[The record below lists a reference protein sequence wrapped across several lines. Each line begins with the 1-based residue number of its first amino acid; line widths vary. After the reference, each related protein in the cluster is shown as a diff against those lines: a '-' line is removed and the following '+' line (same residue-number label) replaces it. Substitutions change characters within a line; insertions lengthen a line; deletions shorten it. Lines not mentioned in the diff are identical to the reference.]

1 MTDNSGGE
9 LSDDGTVRKVGKQ
22 GNVYEDNP
30 AAVRY
35 PRAAARV
42 LRQRQRGEAAAVLE
56 TTSAESKV
64 LNAGGEAAPDYG
76 AGAGARNALNFHAW
90 RKGEDKPEGDR

>member
-1 MTDNSGGE
+1 MTDNSGDI
-9 LSDDGTVRKVGKQ
+9 SDDGTVRKVGKQ

-30 AAVRY
+30 AALRY

-42 LRQRQRGEAAAVLE
+42 LRQRRKGEAAAVLE
-56 TTSAESKV
+56 TTSAASKA

-76 AGAGARNALNFHAW
+76 AAAGARNALHFHAW